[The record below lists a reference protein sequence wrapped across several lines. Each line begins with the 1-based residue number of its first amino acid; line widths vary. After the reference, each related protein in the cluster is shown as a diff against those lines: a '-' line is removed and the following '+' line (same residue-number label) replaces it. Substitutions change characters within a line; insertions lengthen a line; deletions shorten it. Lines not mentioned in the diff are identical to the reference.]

1 MEDGGAES
9 KDADASRAD
18 VMGTAGGANDGAG
31 GGADEAWEDGG
42 GAAADER
49 ESAVGGAADDVAA
62 TADEDA
68 TGGDGE
74 SDVDVVRMI
83 WLAANFWSSVSM

>member
-9 KDADASRAD
+9 EEADASGAA
-18 VMGTAGGANDGAG
+18 VMGTAGSTNDGAG
-31 GGADEAWEDGG
+31 GGADGASEDGG

-49 ESAVGGAADDVAA
+49 ESADGAVDVAA
-62 TADEDA
+62 AADEDA
-68 TGGDGE
+68 TGGEGE

-83 WLAANFWSSVSM
+83 WPAANFWSSVSI

>member
-9 KDADASRAD
+9 EDADASGAD

-31 GGADEAWEDGG
+31 GGADWASEDGG

-49 ESAVGGAADDVAA
+49 ESADGGAADDVAA
-62 TADEDA
+62 AADEDA
-68 TGGDGE
+68 TGGEGE